1 LSEASEEE
9 ELAMWKVFVGAVLL
23 WSADASA
30 QSRAFETTDQ
40 AGKRHSAE
48 RWHQYEQRGY

>member
-1 LSEASEEE
+1 
-9 ELAMWKVFVGAVLL
+9 MWKVFVGAVLL